1 MTMVRNARSVSQ
13 TVSYNDI
20 VPCNATANAVGKTDH
35 STSIG
40 GKPQRSAVTVT
51 VKSFLESVACTSMDS
66 RAWPR
71 Y

>member
-40 GKPQRSAVTVT
+40 GKPQRSDVT
-51 VKSFLESVACTSMDS
+51 VKSFLESVACISMDS